1 MGGRKTAPGTP
12 SAAVDGRELAYAI
25 LPFVVLVA
33 LGWGFW
39 IIFRQRGTARSVP
52 GSTARDPGRAPSRAW
67 WGNPWL
73 WVGVSAVF
81 VVLGIF
87 LWPGLFGGV
96 VLFLP
101 FVWVSR
107 TRPPEM
113 DPRTNGHS
121 RRDDAL
127 GG

>member
-1 MGGRKTAPGTP
+1 VAP
-12 SAAVDGRELAYAI
+12 D
-25 LPFVVLVA
+25 
-33 LGWGFW
+33 
-39 IIFRQRGTARSVP
+39 RGS
-52 GSTARDPGRAPSRAW
+52 GRAPARPW

-87 LWPGLFGGV
+87 VWPGLFGGV

-107 TRPPEM
+107 PRAPDM
-113 DPRTNGHS
+113 DPRSNGHS
-121 RRDDAL
+121 RRHDTM